1 MAIIGQCKGPPSPG
15 ALPCYWGDCSWGA
28 APPRPAPPPPGLV
41 SSSQINTSQIVK
53 FLFWHYHA
61 MPADRGRLCR
71 ATLHW
76 LLLFKCDLRPAR
88 SPAPRPAVKQLS
100 VVVFWPIFP
109 VLLHSARL
117 LFVVCLPIPSTTQFH
132 SNTTTAV
139 LFT

>member
-1 MAIIGQCKGPPSPG
+1 MQGTAVPG
-15 ALPCYWGDCSWGA
+15 GA
-28 APPRPAPPPPGLV
+28 AMLLGRLQLGSRPAPPRPAWSGVIQSDQYLTNSEVP
-41 SSSQINTSQIVK
+41 
-53 FLFWHYHA
+53 FWYYHA

-71 ATLHW
+71 ATLQW